1 MLKESFESYDTF
13 SSDAVIIN
21 LKECKTRKGMRYNFR
36 ELNSWKLSIHFHLK
50 RFSASFGLPRKVLHA
65 R

>member
-21 LKECKTRKGMRYNFR
+21 LKECKTRKEMGYNFR
-36 ELNSWKLSIHFHLK
+36 ELNS
-50 RFSASFGLPRKVLHA
+50 
-65 R
+65 

>member
-13 SSDAVIIN
+13 SSDTIIIN
-21 LKECKTRKGMRYNFR
+21 LKEYKTREEMEYNFR

-50 RFSASFGLPRKVLHA
+50 RLSASFGLPRKLLHA